1 MKQFLLSLIATTIS
15 IILTFGTSLWL
26 ENRKTEKEKREIV
39 MMVMH
44 DISHSIDEMENADSL
59 LRAGFDMQVAVAAD
73 PDLLEKNPFVFTH
86 YIPQPEYTETV
97 EHIFSSNI
105 ETINTIGSVEFA
117 ENVSAIYKLRK
128 DYKKEICD
136 PFIEEMKKEGSLV
149 NYESVIQLEYYA
161 YIQISGLILNEAKHR
176 FDYCKKK
183 MEVSDSELEAYSQK
197 RFQMEGGDEIDSIIN
212 AIYMDVAEKSQQ
224 LKEAIEKGKQK
235 RDKH

>member
-1 MKQFLLSLIATTIS
+1 MEKKQKISPDMKQFLLSLIATTIS

-117 ENVSAIYKLRK
+117 ENVSAIYKLR
-128 DYKKEICD
+128 
-136 PFIEEMKKEGSLV
+136 
-149 NYESVIQLEYYA
+149 
-161 YIQISGLILNEAKHR
+161 
-176 FDYCKKK
+176 
-183 MEVSDSELEAYSQK
+183 
-197 RFQMEGGDEIDSIIN
+197 
-212 AIYMDVAEKSQQ
+212 
-224 LKEAIEKGKQK
+224 
-235 RDKH
+235 